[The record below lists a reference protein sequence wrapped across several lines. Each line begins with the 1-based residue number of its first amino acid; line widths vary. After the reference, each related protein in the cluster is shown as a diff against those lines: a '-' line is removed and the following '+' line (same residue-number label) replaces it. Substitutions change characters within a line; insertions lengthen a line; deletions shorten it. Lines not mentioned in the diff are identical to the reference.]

1 MIRIATD
8 STCDLPAALLE
19 EYGISVIPLGVV
31 KGERL
36 YRDGVDISTA
46 DIAAHVDG
54 GGAIT
59 TTNAVNAADYETL
72 FRDLTAQGDS
82 VIHLNIGG
90 GFSCCHQN
98 ARLAA
103 EEFPDVFVFSSENLS
118 VGHGVLVLA
127 AAQAAR
133 AGSTVSEILELL
145 EGMTSRVEM
154 SFVLDRLDYMKK
166 GGRCSAVT
174 ALGANLL
181 RLHPCIEV
189 IDGKMG
195 VVKKYR
201 GSMEK
206 AVADY
211 LLDRL
216 DYMKKG
222 GRCSA
227 VTALGANLL
236 RLHPCIEVI
245 DGKMGVVKKYRGSM
259 EKAVADYLRDRLE
272 GRTDLDTSRVILVD
286 TCPDD
291 RLASVAREILR
302 ADGRFGEIL
311 ETKAGCTIFSHCG
324 PNTLGILLLRK

>member
-72 FRDLTAQGDS
+72 FRDSTAQGDS
-82 VIHLNIGG
+82 VIHLNSIGG

-133 AGSTVSEILELL
+133 AGSTVLEILELL

-174 ALGANLL
+174 A
-181 RLHPCIEV
+181 
-189 IDGKMG
+189 
-195 VVKKYR
+195 R
-201 GSMEK
+201 GPNCFGSTP
-206 AVADY
+206 AC
-211 LLDRL
+211 L
-216 DYMKKG
+216 
-222 GRCSA
+222 
-227 VTALGANLL
+227 
-236 RLHPCIEVI
+236 EVI